1 MGSLAYHP
9 REAETLTLTS
19 YSVLADG
26 HLVVPL
32 ELPPVPVRR
41 DGDTS

>member
-32 ELPPVPVRR
+32 ELTSCSSTPRR
-41 DGDTS
+41 